1 VSGFETLSDQWP
13 KGHDQSFLFSDLAEL
28 DSVGP
33 KGVLMRFAF
42 FCLIVVAGALPS
54 QLSAQD
60 LWGLVQ
66 GTQFSVPVQAP
77 VSKVFTPKGFDD
89 NDTPQ
94 FVVEGEFENACYSLT
109 GVFLAP
115 MDRGRQ
121 RFTFFVQADRIEDSF
136 CPEEKKK
143 IEKVPYFEVVNLPKL
158 KKGRYELWHTQM
170 VDRPAAI
177 LEIEEAQNKDSRDN
191 VVYALV
197 DSAVVEKDAAAENSY
212 SITLYGEFIDSCHE
226 IDIENSMA
234 QPAGDQVVVVL
245 PKIKTLKRDECH
257 PEKRRFSRTL
267 PIKDTAKALKA
278 GDRTLFH
285 IRTMNGKSF
294 NIVQTLTR

>member
-1 VSGFETLSDQWP
+1 
-13 KGHDQSFLFSDLAEL
+13 
-28 DSVGP
+28 
-33 KGVLMRFAF
+33 M
-42 FCLIVVAGALPS
+42 VVALVAWFLIQDTFG
-54 QLSAQD
+54 QD

-89 NDTPQ
+89 NDIPQ
-94 FVVEGEFENACYSLT
+94 FVVEGEFENACYSFS

-121 RFTFFVQADRIEDSF
+121 RFTFYVQADKIDDAF

-143 IEKVPYFEVVNLPKL
+143 IKGVPYFDVINLPKL
-158 KKGRYELWHTQM
+158 KKGNYELWHTQL

-177 LEIEEAQNKDSRDN
+177 LEIEEAQNKSSQDN

-197 DSAVVEKDAAAENSY
+197 DSAVVEKQSIVENPY
-212 SITLYGEFIDSCHE
+212 HVTLYGEFIDSCHE
-226 IDIENSMA
+226 IDIEKSMA
-234 QPAGDQVVVVL
+234 QPAGDHVVVVL
-245 PKIKTLKRDECH
+245 PKIKTLDRGDCR
-257 PEKRRFSRTL
+257 PEKRRFARSL
-267 PIKDTAKALKA
+267 PIKDPNDVLKD
-278 GDRTLFH
+278 GGRTLFH

-294 NIVQTLTR
+294 NIIQTLTP